1 MVLSLA
7 NLLKHVN
14 LSTLGLKK
22 KKMLQKRTTY
32 HLQLN
37 TLPTNIKSPMVE
49 NYKVDFQHQ
58 VAYLV
63 FLDMLQLM
71 KM

>member
-1 MVLSLA
+1 
-7 NLLKHVN
+7 
-14 LSTLGLKK
+14 
-22 KKMLQKRTTY
+22 MLQKRTTY

-37 TLPTNIKSPMVE
+37 TLPTNIRLPILE
-49 NYKVDFQHQ
+49 NYKVDPQQQ